1 MAIQKESIRKIPL
14 LNKCFPTILKAYL
27 AVHKLILHVCWY
39 VFRLFPVKHK
49 KIIFS
54 NFNGAGFGDNPK
66 FIAEEF
72 LRRDLSYT
80 YIWVSGSKDLA
91 FPAGIKTVCPNT
103 IAFVYHMVTAGFW
116 IDNTRK
122 LYFFKKRKGQTYVQT
137 WHGGP
142 GLKKVEADAEQALS
156 KEYTD
161 YAKYDSSQID
171 LFLSCC
177 RWCSDLYHKSFWY
190 QGPLLEKG
198 IPKNDVYFTDPSTI
212 RKKIY
217 EYFEIPDNKKL
228 IMYAP
233 TYRDDRSTGAYNL
246 DGERC
251 LKALKERFLA
261 DFVLLIRLHPNVS
274 YKDDI
279 FTYNDHIKN
288 ASRYDNMQDLLVAC
302 DMIITDYSGCAFDY
316 PILKKPGF
324 LYAEDYAEMKN
335 LKDYYFN
342 LQEMPFSLALN
353 NDELLLNIL
362 TFNTAEYEKKCTQY
376 VKRIGYFDN
385 GNASKAVVDWILA
398 H

>member
-1 MAIQKESIRKIPL
+1 MAILKESIRKIPL

-27 AVHKLILHVCWY
+27 AIHKLILYVCWY
-39 VFRLFPVKHK
+39 VFRLFPVKHR

-80 YIWVSGSKDLA
+80 YIWVAGSKDLA
-91 FPAGIKTVCPNT
+91 FPAGIKTVSPNT

-198 IPKNDVYFTDPSTI
+198 IPKNDVYFTDPTII